1 MEVNLENNIYLSVL
15 DQLLD
20 IRYTKSIREE
30 KGGTYG
36 VSCGG
41 SLSTLPSEP
50 DFMLMIGFDTKPEM
64 ADELR
69 DMLLPEIERLAAEG
83 PTEEEMGKIKEYMVK
98 QRADNLKQNG
108 SWKQWIT
115 NYHLM
120 GVDYTTDYD
129 AIIGSLS
136 AEKVKAIAAKV
147 LESGNVLK
155 LIMDPAVAE

>member
-1 MEVNLENNIYLSVL
+1 
-15 DQLLD
+15 
-20 IRYTKSIREE
+20 
-30 KGGTYG
+30 
-36 VSCGG
+36 
-41 SLSTLPSEP
+41 
-50 DFMLMIGFDTKPEM
+50 
-64 ADELR
+64 
-69 DMLLPEIERLAAEG
+69 
-83 PTEEEMGKIKEYMVK
+83 MVK

-108 SWKQWIT
+108 SWQQWIT

-147 LESGNVLK
+147 LESGDVLK